1 MTFSIDMPCG
11 LVSTQNNKEEN
22 TIRFTYNM
30 LSIWADLL
38 GLQFKTNLWERNV
51 MFFSGAWIF
60 PFSYFTCCFKVSL
73 IHSYSPMM
81 CIGTWRSGITPS

>member
-38 GLQFKTNLWERNV
+38 GLQLKTNLWERNV
-51 MFFSGAWIF
+51 MFFSGAWTFQF
-60 PFSYFTCCFKVSL
+60 PISLVVSRFLLFTH
-73 IHSYSPMM
+73 IHP
-81 CIGTWRSGITPS
+81 